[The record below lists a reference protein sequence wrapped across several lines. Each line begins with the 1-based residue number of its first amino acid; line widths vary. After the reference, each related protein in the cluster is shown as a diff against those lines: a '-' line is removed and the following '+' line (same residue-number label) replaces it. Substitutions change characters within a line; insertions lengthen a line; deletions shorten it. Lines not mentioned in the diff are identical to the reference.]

1 MLGYLEVICGGM
13 YSGKSS
19 ELIRRINRAKYAK
32 KEVMLFKPT
41 LDGRYHSMNV
51 VAHDSRQHEAIAV
64 SGIADILPL
73 LTETVDIVA
82 IDEVQFFAPDA
93 TIEIVHKLLALGKK
107 VIIAGLDMDFA
118 GRPFGA
124 MPYFLSIANE
134 VDKLRAICIRCGS
147 KGYIS
152 QRLVDGRPASIRDP
166 QIQVGGVESYEA
178 RCRQCWELRADSY

>member
-13 YSGKSS
+13 FSGKSS
-19 ELIRRINRAKYAK
+19 ELIRRINRAKYARK
-32 KEVMLFKPT
+32 DVMLFKPS
-41 LDGRYHSMNV
+41 LDGRYHSMNI
-51 VAHDSRQHEAIAV
+51 VAHDSRQHEAVAV
-64 SGIADILPL
+64 TNIADILPL
-73 LTETVDIVA
+73 VSPQVDIVA
-82 IDEVQFFAPDA
+82 IDEVQFFASEA
-93 TIEIVHKLLALGKK
+93 TIEVVEKLLSLGKK

-124 MPYFLSIANE
+124 MPHLLAIANE

-152 QRLVDGRPASIRDP
+152 QRLVDGRPASMHDP

-178 RCRQCWELRADSY
+178 RCRLCWALKEDN